1 MGNCYQI
8 DLTFLPLF
16 KKQNNNNYVLFTAVG
31 VNTRWAYA
39 SYATNKNADTILKL
53 FIEFHKTVPVLKVIG
68 DLGSEFTNVKITKY
82 LHDNNIETD
91 FFKSD
96 SHKLGI
102 INRFHRTLKRKI
114 ANFMTAT
121 KSVKWTQVIETIIDN
136 YNNTYHTGIKMKPID
151 AFNSWFKESIII
163 QRKRDKTESMG
174 KNIIEFNIND
184 KVRIL
189 NVSKNTF
196 ENKMK
201 SKYSNEIY
209 TIIKINKNTL
219 KVSRNNIDVLVKK
232 SNVIKIDDN
241 TIEEESS
248 TIKNAVRD
256 NKIERLINKEDLI
269 PEQTKK
275 RTRANPKKKVL
286 D

>member
-1 MGNCYQI
+1 
-8 DLTFLPLF
+8 
-16 KKQNNNNYVLFTAVG
+16 
-31 VNTRWAYA
+31 
-39 SYATNKNADTILKL
+39 
-53 FIEFHKTVPVLKVIG
+53 
-68 DLGSEFTNVKITKY
+68 
-82 LHDNNIETD
+82 
-91 FFKSD
+91 
-96 SHKLGI
+96 
-102 INRFHRTLKRKI
+102 
-114 ANFMTAT
+114 
-121 KSVKWTQVIETIIDN
+121 
-136 YNNTYHTGIKMKPID
+136 
-151 AFNSWFKESIII
+151 
-163 QRKRDKTESMG
+163 
-174 KNIIEFNIND
+174 
-184 KVRIL
+184 
-189 NVSKNTF
+189 
-196 ENKMK
+196 MK